1 MVPRG
6 TSIKFDCGSSY
17 SYPFTL
23 ETDKYKLPVF
33 PGAKLYKCQVT
44 KDNDDYSTVCGEVI
58 MNKKNPALWG
68 IKNHSDKDWKF
79 KTPDGEIKEI
89 ATGSVI
95 PVVNGIE
102 ITFDGI
108 TAKVSK

>member
-1 MVPRG
+1 
-6 TSIKFDCGSSY
+6 
-17 SYPFTL
+17 
-23 ETDKYKLPVF
+23 
-33 PGAKLYKCQVT
+33 
-44 KDNDDYSTVCGEVI
+44 

-89 ATGSVI
+89 DAGSVI